1 MKLRLK
7 QIERDS
13 KLSPRTKTDVEI
25 AKGYADCFDQ
35 LPPIVV
41 FKIPDKSNYLLVD
54 GWHRY
59 RAAEI
64 LKLEEI
70 EVEARFGTL
79 EQAEEYAL
87 LANLK
92 HGLPLTRKERQ
103 GVIEKFLKLHFERTN
118 NWISV
123 DLGVHQDTVKR
134 IRRKLE
140 ERLQIRIVKIFIG
153 KDGREYP
160 RTIERPKKEIQETE
174 KAEEAEADSDEEEK
188 QKIDEEENQEISSDE
203 SKTPP
208 IPTLG
213 VYELNKVHQ
222 VDCLEG
228 FMGLPEA
235 SIDLV
240 FADPPYNLSK
250 NYGEGFKDKKE
261 ESEYLSW
268 CVHWFWGAYRVLK
281 PGGAFYLM
289 HYPEVAAQWKQQL
302 DGLFTFQR
310 WLSWV
315 YPSNTGQTN
324 DNWRRSHRTILYYIR
339 GNKPAF
345 FEGEADL
352 QPYKNP
358 NDKRVAHLGKEGT
371 TPYDWWEYNLVKNV
385 SESKTSW
392 PNQLPLDLIKRII
405 VTSCSPDGIV
415 CDPFIGSGTTAEA
428 AIEANRSWIGFDLQS
443 KACAITMKRVSIE

>member
-250 NYGEGFKDKKE
+250 KRRGIQGQKRRKRISFLVRALVLGSIPRSKTW
-261 ESEYLSW
+261 W
-268 CVHWFWGAYRVLK
+268 CVLPDALPRGSSTVETATRRTFHFPAL
-281 PGGAFYLM
+281 AFM
-289 HYPEVAAQWKQQL
+289 
-302 DGLFTFQR
+302 GLP
-310 WLSWV
+310 V
-315 YPSNTGQTN
+315 K
-324 DNWRRSHRTILYYIR
+324 HR
-339 GNKPAF
+339 A
-345 FEGEADL
+345 
-352 QPYKNP
+352 
-358 NDKRVAHLGKEGT
+358 
-371 TPYDWWEYNLVKNV
+371 
-385 SESKTSW
+385 
-392 PNQLPLDLIKRII
+392 NQ
-405 VTSCSPDGIV
+405 
-415 CDPFIGSGTTAEA
+415 
-428 AIEANRSWIGFDLQS
+428 
-443 KACAITMKRVSIE
+443 